1 MKESVSHVSYGYI
14 AELDGFRGIGIL
26 LVIFGHFGLGIIQWW
41 FPIQGFFVLSG
52 YLISAILISQKQKH
66 STFSKYF
73 KAYWWRRVLRIFP
86 LYYLF
91 ILLLVVVFV
100 IWGVPRD
107 LGERIVGLI
116 TYTFN
121 FDTLFG
127 PPLHS
132 DFYQIG
138 EHLWTLSVEEQFYI
152 FLPLVIYFFS
162 GKWLK
167 VACVFFICFPIVFRF
182 FFCQYVQ
189 GIPSLTPMAGTVVYA
204 NTVTHLDALFMGVAL
219 NVFGVIRWR
228 YLIHLLV
235 GIVALIM
242 IIGLF
247 NHVNIM
253 GQFDA
258 PVYIANIGL
267 PIAGVKNYQHVWS
280 YTLVNAAYAIAFAVT
295 ITHGRKANSW
305 LGKLMRIPALVS
317 FGKYSYAIYIF
328 HLSVQYLITSY
339 LMPQEEI
346 PLGQSLIWFIGYTL
360 ALYVL
365 GYISFHFFE
374 SIFLRKRPMYK

>member
-1 MKESVSHVSYGYI
+1 MKEKELHSPSSYI
-14 AELDGFRGIGIL
+14 PELDGFRGIGIL

-52 YLISAILISQKQKH
+52 YLISAILLGQKKKET
-66 STFSKYF
+66 TFFEYF

-91 ILLLVVVFV
+91 ILLLVVVFFT
-100 IWGVPRD
+100 WGFPRD

-121 FDTLFG
+121 FDTMFG

-152 FLPLVIYFFS
+152 FLPIIVYFFS

-167 VACVFFICFPIVFRF
+167 VACVFFILFPIVFRF
-182 FFCQYVQ
+182 FFCQYIQ
-189 GIPSLTPMAGTVVYA
+189 DIPSLNPMAGTVVYA

-219 NVFGVIRWR
+219 NIFGVIKWR
-228 YLIHLLV
+228 YLIHLLIGIIVLIITV
-235 GIVALIM
+235 GLY
-242 IIGLF
+242 
-247 NHVNIM
+247 NHMSIM
-253 GQFDA
+253 GRFDIS
-258 PVYIANIGL
+258 VFVANIGL
-267 PIAGVKNYQHVWS
+267 PISSVKNYQHVWS
-280 YTLVNAAYAIAFAVT
+280 YSLVNAAYAIAFAVT
-295 ITHGRKANSW
+295 LTHGRKASSW
-305 LGKLMRIPALVS
+305 LGKLMRTPVFVS

-328 HLSVQYLITSY
+328 HLSIQYLLRTYII
-339 LMPQEEI
+339 PQEEI
-346 PLGQSLIWFIGYTL
+346 SLSQSLLWFFGYTL
-360 ALYVL
+360 LLYAL
-365 GYISFHFFE
+365 GYVSFNYFE
-374 SIFLRKRPMYK
+374 NIFLRKRPSYK